1 MLCAHTE
8 RLSLKNLACTYQQLT
23 NLAMGPPTR
32 AHPQLTTRATT
43 LTAVSKQRVLVIG
56 GGPAGLIAA
65 DLLAGT
71 CEVHLCEQGRTL
83 GRKFL
88 VAGDGGLNITHSAVG
103 EDLLA
108 KYTPTEFMRGPLLA
122 FGPAELRAWLAERG
136 VDTFIGSSGRIFP
149 RPPLTP
155 AQVLRAIVDKVV
167 SKGVQVHLRHAFAG
181 FDAERC
187 PIVVYEGSPVS
198 MVADHYLFALGG
210 ASWPK
215 TGSTGEWWQQFEG
228 IGVHTVPFQASN
240 CGVDVALSES
250 MRVHAGKPLKNV
262 HVSAGERSQRG
273 EVTITEHGL
282 EGNAIYPIVPA
293 LREAIANGED
303 AHLLMDLKPDVTV
316 QELER
321 RLAGAAWKERVSALK
336 LDRAA
341 VALLKAFTP
350 VQRYVEGRSLAED
363 VKALRIPVI
372 GLRPLDEAISTV
384 GGIALAEVAP
394 DLSLIKH
401 PHLSVAG
408 EMIDRDAPT
417 GGFLLQGAFSTGYV
431 AAQGILVRLADRET

>member
-1 MLCAHTE
+1 M
-8 RLSLKNLACTYQQLT
+8 
-23 NLAMGPPTR
+23 
-32 AHPQLTTRATT
+32 
-43 LTAVSKQRVLVIG
+43 SKKRVVVIG

-71 CEVHLCEQGRTL
+71 CEVHLCENGRTL

-103 EDLLA
+103 EDLSA
-108 KYTPTEFMRGPLLA
+108 RYTPTEFMRAPLLA
-122 FGPAELRAWLAERG
+122 FGPVELRAWLAERG

-167 SKGVQVHLRHAFAG
+167 DKGVQVHLRHAFAG

-187 PIVVYEGSPVS
+187 PIVVYEGSPVP

-210 ASWPK
+210 ASWRK
-215 TGSTGEWWQQFEG
+215 TGSTGDWRQHFGG

-240 CGVDVALSES
+240 CGVDVALPEAVR
-250 MRVHAGKPLKNV
+250 MHAGKPLKNV
-262 HVSAGERSQRG
+262 RVSAGELSQRG

-293 LREAIANGED
+293 LREAMANGEE
-303 AHLLMDLKPDVTV
+303 AHLLIDLKPDVTV

-321 RLAGAAWKERVSALK
+321 RLAGAAWKERVPALK

-350 VQRYVEGRSLAED
+350 VQRYVEGGSLAED

-394 DLSLIKH
+394 DLSLIKY
-401 PHLSVAG
+401 PNFSVAG
-408 EMIDRDAPT
+408 EMLDRDAPT
-417 GGFLLQGAFSTGYV
+417 GGFLLQGAFSTGH
-431 AAQGILVRLADRET
+431 AAAKGILARLADR

>member
-1 MLCAHTE
+1 M
-8 RLSLKNLACTYQQLT
+8 
-23 NLAMGPPTR
+23 
-32 AHPQLTTRATT
+32 
-43 LTAVSKQRVLVIG
+43 SKKRVVVIG

-103 EDLLA
+103 EDLSA
-108 KYTPTEFMRGPLLA
+108 RYTPTEFMRAPLLA
-122 FGPAELRAWLAERG
+122 FGPVELRAWLAERG

-167 SKGVQVHLRHAFAG
+167 DKGVQVHLRHAFAG

-187 PIVVYEGSPVS
+187 PIVVYEGSPVP

-210 ASWPK
+210 ASWRK
-215 TGSTGEWWQQFEG
+215 TGSTGDWRQHFGG

-240 CGVDVALSES
+240 CGVDVALPEAVR
-250 MRVHAGKPLKNV
+250 MHAGKPLKNV
-262 HVSAGERSQRG
+262 RVSAGELSQRG

-293 LREAIANGED
+293 LREAMANGED

-321 RLAGAAWKERVSALK
+321 RLAGAAWKERVPALK

-350 VQRYVEGRSLAED
+350 VQRYVEGGSLAKD

-384 GGIALAEVAP
+384 GGIAPAEVAP
-394 DLSLIKH
+394 DLSLISI
-401 PHLSVAG
+401 PISPWRG
-408 EMIDRDAPT
+408 DDRSGMRPLEA
-417 GGFLLQGAFSTGYV
+417 FLLQGAFSTGH
-431 AAQGILVRLADRET
+431 AAAKGILARLADR

>member
-1 MLCAHTE
+1 MLCAHTDC
-8 RLSLKNLACTYQQLT
+8 LSLKNLACTYQQLT
-23 NLAMGPPTR
+23 NLTTSPSIRVP
-32 AHPQLTTRATT
+32 PQLSASATT
-43 LTAVSKQRVLVIG
+43 LTAVSKKRVVVIG

-71 CEVHLCEQGRTL
+71 CEVHLCENGRTL

-103 EDLLA
+103 EDLSA
-108 KYTPTEFMRGPLLA
+108 RYTPTEFMRAPLLA
-122 FGPAELRAWLAERG
+122 FGPVELRAWLAERG

-167 SKGVQVHLRHAFAG
+167 DKGVQVHLRHAFAG

-187 PIVVYEGSPVS
+187 PIVVYEGSPVP

-210 ASWPK
+210 ASWRK
-215 TGSTGEWWQQFEG
+215 TGSTGDWRQHFGG

-240 CGVDVALSES
+240 CGVDVALPEAVR
-250 MRVHAGKPLKNV
+250 MHAGKPLKNV
-262 HVSAGERSQRG
+262 RVSAGELSQRG

-293 LREAIANGED
+293 LREAIANGEE
-303 AHLLMDLKPDVTV
+303 ALLLMDLKPDVTV

-321 RLAGAAWKERVSALK
+321 RLAGAAWKERVPALK

-350 VQRYVEGRSLAED
+350 VQRYVEGGSLAKD

-394 DLSLIKH
+394 DLSLIKY
-401 PHLSVAG
+401 PNFSVAG
-408 EMIDRDAPT
+408 EMLDRDAPT
-417 GGFLLQGAFSTGYV
+417 GGFLLQGAFSTGH
-431 AAQGILVRLADRET
+431 AAAKGILARLADR